1 MLVGITT
8 KNVSKL
14 RTYGIQASPQAQTST
29 SIILLC
35 SMLTF
40 SRESFQELLALAKNA
55 FIAEEEAKI
64 TIKMV
69 DESKDDGEW
78 RQVAQKHKRP
88 LTSVVTEAGV
98 KEQLERDILEF
109 CKSEEW
115 YISRGVPW
123 RRGFLLH
130 GKPTLN
136 LSLTSS

>member
-1 MLVGITT
+1 M
-8 KNVSKL
+8 
-14 RTYGIQASPQAQTST
+14 
-29 SIILLC
+29 LC

-40 SRESFQELLALAKNA
+40 SRARFQNLLNLAKAA

-64 TIKMV
+64 TIKMM
-69 DESKDDGEW
+69 DEKKDGEW

-88 LTSVVTEAGV
+88 LTSVVTEASV
-98 KEQLERDILEF
+98 KERLERDILEF

-130 GKPTLN
+130 GDSIPSDLRCH
-136 LSLTSS
+136 LSEHSYSY